1 MRIDLHTHSTRSD
14 GTVPVAELVAAAAA
28 TGLDVVAVTD
38 HDTASGWDEALDAA
52 GRHGIGLVRGM
63 EISTQ
68 VRGSSVHLLAYL
80 PDAEEPALAAELQRI
95 RGGRDG
101 RLPQML
107 EQLAG
112 AGYPVTAD
120 DVAAVTAPGAVPGRP
135 HVADALVARGMV
147 ADRDQAFAELLDTG
161 RPGYV
166 GRYAPATLDAVRL
179 VAGAGG
185 VSVLAHP
192 GGRGGGQ
199 VLSDEVVAS
208 LADAGLGGLEAD
220 HQDHDRAAR
229 DRLRALA
236 ADLDLV
242 VTGSSDFHGAGKKDH
257 ELGCNLTDQAELER
271 LLDRAARS
279 ATAAGREVPAYLPP
293 AQ

>member
-14 GTVPVAELVAAAAA
+14 GTVPVADLVAQAAAA
-28 TGLDVVAVTD
+28 GLDVVGLTD
-38 HDTASGWDEALDAA
+38 HDTASGWDEALEAA
-52 GRHGIGLVRGM
+52 SRHGVGLVRGM
-63 EISTQ
+63 EVSTQ
-68 VRGSSVHLLAYL
+68 EQHRSVHLLAYL
-80 PDAEEPALAAELQRI
+80 PDPDEPALAAELERI

-147 ADRDQAFAELLDTG
+147 ADRDQAFAELLDSG

-166 GRYAPATLDAVRL
+166 GRYAPSVEDAVRL
-179 VAGAGG
+179 VVRAGG
-185 VSVLAHP
+185 VPVLAHP
-192 GGRGGGQ
+192 GGRGGGD
-199 VLSDEVVAS
+199 VLTDEVVHR
-208 LADAGLGGLEAD
+208 LAGAGLGGLEVD
-220 HQDHDRAAR
+220 HQDHDAATR

-236 ADLDLV
+236 DALDLV
-242 VTGSSDFHGAGKKDH
+242 VTGSSDFHGTGKKDH
-257 ELGCNLTDQAELER
+257 ELGCNLTDPAELER
-271 LLDRAARS
+271 LLARAARS
-279 ATAAGREVPAYLPP
+279 AAAAGRETPAYLEPR
-293 AQ
+293 